1 MNKYYVYIMTNKY
14 NTVLYIGV
22 TNNLLRRV
30 YEHKNKLIEGFS
42 SKYNCSKLV
51 WFIETQNI
59 ESAIIK
65 EKQMKKWK
73 KDFKDNVINEMN
85 PEWDDLYKTIV

>member
-1 MNKYYVYIMTNKY
+1 MTNKY

-51 WFIETQNI
+51 WFIETQSI
-59 ESAIIK
+59 ESAILK

-73 KDFKDNVINEMN
+73 RKFKDNVINEMN
-85 PEWDDLYKTIV
+85 PEWVDLYKTIV